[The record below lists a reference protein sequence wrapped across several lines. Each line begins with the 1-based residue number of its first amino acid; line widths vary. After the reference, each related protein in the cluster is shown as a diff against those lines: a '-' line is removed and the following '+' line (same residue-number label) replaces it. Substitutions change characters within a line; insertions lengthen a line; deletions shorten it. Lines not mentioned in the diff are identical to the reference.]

1 MDNGIFKSGLVHQAK
16 PEKAELL
23 LLDAEPVGLD
33 RNSPLTLVV
42 SVIAKTPDVK
52 TVFVGVFVAWN
63 VLGGLL
69 KHRTLVVE
77 KHKYNASDDAD

>member
-16 PEKAELL
+16 SEKAELL

-52 TVFVGVFVAWN
+52 TVFVGVSIAWN

-69 KHRTLVVE
+69 KHRPLVVV